1 MDFGHV
7 HAPPVKTGRDTW
19 ACRLVGGSQ
28 NPQWL
33 HYSHVAA
40 DCQRISLS
48 ANRDGLEFS
57 GEGPIFKWW
66 NRTMFTGIGH
76 ALTFN

>member
-7 HAPPVKTGRDTW
+7 HAPPVKAGRDTW

-28 NPQWL
+28 SPQWL
-33 HYSHVAA
+33 YYSHVVG
-40 DCQRISLS
+40 DCQRISAS
-48 ANRDGLEFS
+48 AIRDGLEFS
-57 GEGPIFKWW
+57 GERPIFKQR
-66 NRTMFTGIGH
+66 NRTMFTGTGH